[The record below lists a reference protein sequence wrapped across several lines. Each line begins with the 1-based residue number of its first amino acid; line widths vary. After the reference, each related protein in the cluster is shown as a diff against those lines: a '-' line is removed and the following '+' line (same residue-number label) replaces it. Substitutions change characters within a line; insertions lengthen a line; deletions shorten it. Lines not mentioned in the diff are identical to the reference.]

1 MITRSITSCC
11 YSGDAYASPGIS
23 SMRNMSITIT
33 RYRVFFVIKLFWS
46 NGFLDKRM
54 LAFIIVLLVAA
65 KDLHILNALTITLD
79 LLPTTNRQVIIALPP
94 I

>member
-1 MITRSITSCC
+1 
-11 YSGDAYASPGIS
+11 
-23 SMRNMSITIT
+23 MRNMSITIT

>member
-1 MITRSITSCC
+1 
-11 YSGDAYASPGIS
+11 
-23 SMRNMSITIT
+23 MSITIT

-54 LAFIIVLLVAA
+54 LAFIIVLIVAA
-65 KDLHILNALTITLD
+65 KDLHILNALMITLD

>member
-1 MITRSITSCC
+1 
-11 YSGDAYASPGIS
+11 
-23 SMRNMSITIT
+23 MRNMSITIT

-54 LAFIIVLLVAA
+54 LAFIIVLIVAA

>member
-1 MITRSITSCC
+1 
-11 YSGDAYASPGIS
+11 
-23 SMRNMSITIT
+23 MSITIT

-54 LAFIIVLLVAA
+54 LAFIIVLIVAA

>member
-1 MITRSITSCC
+1 
-11 YSGDAYASPGIS
+11 
-23 SMRNMSITIT
+23 MRNMSITIT

-54 LAFIIVLLVAA
+54 LAFIIVLIVAA
-65 KDLHILNALTITLD
+65 KDLHILNALMITLD

>member
-1 MITRSITSCC
+1 
-11 YSGDAYASPGIS
+11 
-23 SMRNMSITIT
+23 MSITIT
-33 RYRVFFVIKLFWS
+33 RYRVFSVSKLFWS

-54 LAFIIVLLVAA
+54 LAFIIVLIVAA
-65 KDLHILNALTITLD
+65 KDLHILNALMITLD